1 MLFRS
6 LREKCPWD
14 KKQTNESLRSLTIEE
29 TYELADA
36 ILNNDA
42 SAKREELGDLML
54 HLVFYA
60 KIGEENNEYDIA
72 DIINTLCDK
81 MERRHP
87 HIYGDMVLTD
97 ADAVIRNWEQMKLKE
112 GKKSALAGVPTALPA
127 LVKAMRIQ
135 AKAQKIGFDWDT
147 PEQVWEKVLEET
159 NELAEA
165 AAQNQTK
172 NMQEELGDLLFAIV
186 NYARFINIDPEEALE
201 RTNKK
206 FTNRFV
212 KMEAMAAQKG
222 LRLADMTLAEM
233 DLLWEAAKKTEKEN
247 GQQLFY
253 PD

>member
-1 MLFRS
+1 MSQNLPEKIAAFTRLLALMDQ

-112 GKKSALAGVPTALPA
+112 GKKSALAGVPTA
-127 LVKAMRIQ
+127 Q
-135 AKAQKIGFDWDT
+135 
-147 PEQVWEKVLEET
+147 
-159 NELAEA
+159 
-165 AAQNQTK
+165 
-172 NMQEELGDLLFAIV
+172 
-186 NYARFINIDPEEALE
+186 
-201 RTNKK
+201 
-206 FTNRFV
+206 
-212 KMEAMAAQKG
+212 
-222 LRLADMTLAEM
+222 
-233 DLLWEAAKKTEKEN
+233 
-247 GQQLFY
+247 
-253 PD
+253 